1 MSLSDWLLE
10 KKIERQTRDP
20 EVKLKRTRISYFLW
34 CIAIF
39 LWGFIFTDD
48 VFSGASEF
56 SDYVMLGLF
65 LCMIP
70 LFIMSFKHSFIRGI
84 AKTWYLPILYAGGL
98 YICSVAGMFAYTVVN
113 FLGYYIAPAAML
125 DFFVYWFVAGAAG
138 SILGAVCSL
147 FKRK

>member
-39 LWGFIFTDD
+39 LCGFIFTDD

-70 LFIMSFKHSFIRGI
+70 LFIMSFKHSFIR
-84 AKTWYLPILYAGGL
+84 
-98 YICSVAGMFAYTVVN
+98 
-113 FLGYYIAPAAML
+113 
-125 DFFVYWFVAGAAG
+125 
-138 SILGAVCSL
+138 
-147 FKRK
+147 